1 MVSRAPASGAR
12 SSAIESGDLAER
24 RPNGVDPGQIACHQR
39 VVARHLGAN
48 PVGALDVDDAAI
60 DEPGECVVEGREL
73 VHRETIFGVIGV
85 QEVEGVLQVDV
96 MGVTAVDR
104 VGNAC
109 ACSLDNHSIPIDR
122 LRARG

>member
-1 MVSRAPASGAR
+1 MRG
-12 SSAIESGDLAER
+12 I
-24 RPNGVDPGQIACHQR
+24 
-39 VVARHLGAN
+39 VVRHLGAD

-60 DEPGECVVEGREL
+60 DEPGEGVVEGREL

-96 MGVTAVDR
+96 MSVTAVDR
-104 VGNAC
+104 VGNGVRVH
-109 ACSLDNHSIPIDR
+109 LDNHSIPIDR